1 MSRLARTKIL
11 VRFDPPASW
20 AARLVIAGLPR
31 RGWAHRRAGGAGRQ
45 ARLDGGRVTRQPRFP

>member
-20 AARLVIAGLPR
+20 AVCLVNAGLPC
-31 RGWAHRRAGGAGRQ
+31 RGRARRRAGDAGRQ